1 MTRWTTG
8 RTSVGTRA
16 RCDEKRLNFEHAS
29 EPRRSRAKR
38 VLFVQTKTICTQHN
52 LRTSDGPTDLSAPRR
67 VVRALT
73 FPGRSAA
80 RSVARR
86 QDQASSRARAPSLR
100 VAASL
105 KRVCA
110 RSPHSQPRGGGR
122 SHSPCM
128 TSPPRRGASMVA
140 STAPAA
146 GSPPASVGA
155 AATSR
160 DHAVLSV
167 PAGEGVTNDA
177 DAPRERTGIKI
188 SLDGVGAMITARR
201 GAKGRAASTGT
212 PRAPEEGAVDDK
224 NVTILL
230 QDVRRT
236 RYRSSSLSFLFLSR
250 ALNSRRSYAY

>member
-1 MTRWTTG
+1 
-8 RTSVGTRA
+8 
-16 RCDEKRLNFEHAS
+16 
-29 EPRRSRAKR
+29 
-38 VLFVQTKTICTQHN
+38 
-52 LRTSDGPTDLSAPRR
+52 
-67 VVRALT
+67 
-73 FPGRSAA
+73 
-80 RSVARR
+80 
-86 QDQASSRARAPSLR
+86 
-100 VAASL
+100 
-105 KRVCA
+105 
-110 RSPHSQPRGGGR
+110 
-122 SHSPCM
+122 
-128 TSPPRRGASMVA
+128 MVA

-212 PRAPEEGAVDDK
+212 PRAPEEGAADDK
-224 NVTILL
+224 HVKILL

-236 RYRSSSLSFLFLSR
+236 RGVFSLLAIFLSST
-250 ALNSRRSYAY
+250 LVVQPD